1 MKNLLKS
8 IKFKFALSFVLLTL
22 FISITLVVLSV
33 YKSTQI
39 VENEAYE
46 KLNLYVGKNAEAFD
60 SQIMSIE
67 KNNQMLVDFITQSF
81 DGSHIK
87 DQDAYIES
95 YKKILSPVVQSMA
108 QNNLTSKSAYV
119 FFVPELTQNPKSVWY
134 ADLNFDQNV
143 ERQEEFPKSYFN
155 GDRIEKEWFYKPSDE
170 GKSIWTNPY
179 MGTVEAD
186 KTIQYTSFTSP
197 VYIDGKLIAIVGT
210 DFFINDITS
219 VVSQIKLYETGYAY
233 LMDDT
238 FSVIIHPTL
247 AMGTPVIPILENIN
261 PGITAKIMGKKSG
274 QLEYKWTN
282 EADKIL
288 VFYQL
293 KNGWYFGVAP
303 YKNEVFRDV
312 ISLRRLSIGIVF
324 IGVVLALIL
333 GIVLEVLIHRK
344 SQTIT
349 LTQQKLMEA
358 EKIAS
363 LGYLVSGVA
372 HEMNTPIGNSI
383 TLTTFIEGTSKHL
396 IDVVRSGAVKKNELM
411 SYLQD
416 IFESS
421 QQIYTNLFEAQRT
434 ITSFKDL
441 ASIKRV
447 GQVQRIHVQDHV
459 YAIFES
465 IKHLNEDLKISL
477 KYYGDKNILL
487 TGDAQLFDQIVYNL
501 LENSIVHGFYGRSE
515 GRVII
520 EISKVEDGVQLIYKD
535 DGVGIEP
542 QMMSHIY
549 VPFFSSK
556 FSNKNRGLGM
566 CVLFNIVNGPYRG
579 RVNTE
584 SEKDEGVKIAIELRH
599 FK

>member
-1 MKNLLKS
+1 M
-8 IKFKFALSFVLLTL
+8 
-22 FISITLVVLSV
+22 
-33 YKSTQI
+33 
-39 VENEAYE
+39 
-46 KLNLYVGKNAEAFD
+46 
-60 SQIMSIE
+60 
-67 KNNQMLVDFITQSF
+67 
-81 DGSHIK
+81 
-87 DQDAYIES
+87 
-95 YKKILSPVVQSMA
+95 
-108 QNNLTSKSAYV
+108 
-119 FFVPELTQNPKSVWY
+119 
-134 ADLNFDQNV
+134 
-143 ERQEEFPKSYFN
+143 
-155 GDRIEKEWFYKPSDE
+155 
-170 GKSIWTNPY
+170 
-179 MGTVEAD
+179 
-186 KTIQYTSFTSP
+186 
-197 VYIDGKLIAIVGT
+197 
-210 DFFINDITS
+210 
-219 VVSQIKLYETGYAY
+219 
-233 LMDDT
+233 
-238 FSVIIHPTL
+238 
-247 AMGTPVIPILENIN
+247 
-261 PGITAKIMGKKSG
+261 
-274 QLEYKWTN
+274 
-282 EADKIL
+282 DKIL

-293 KNGWYFGVAP
+293 ENGWYFGVAP
-303 YKNEVFRDV
+303 YKMEVFRDV
-312 ISLRRLSIGIVF
+312 ITLQRMSIAIVVL
-324 IGVVLALIL
+324 GALLALIL

-344 SQTIT
+344 SQTVT
-349 LTQQKLMEA
+349 VTQQKLMEA

-396 IDVVRSGAVKKNELM
+396 IDVIRSGAIKKNELLA
-411 SYLQD
+411 YLQD

-447 GQVQRIHVQDHV
+447 GQVERIHVQDHI

-465 IKHLNEDLKISL
+465 IKHLNEDLKISM

-501 LENSIVHGFYGRSE
+501 LENSIVHGFYGRTE

-520 EISKVEDGVQLIYKD
+520 EISKVEEGVQLIYKD

-556 FSNKNRGLGM
+556 FSNRNRGLGM

-584 SEKDEGVKIAIELRH
+584 SENGGGVKIAIELRH